1 MLCTVG
7 WQSVTPKSQGVN
19 WFMLPTSSIFWR
31 ESRFRVKS
39 NLLIPSE
46 ECLKRSLHDYYFLGA
61 ISGIII
67 ILDQVTKL
75 LVRTYLPVNG
85 IWAPWD
91 WLMPYARLFHTQN
104 TGVAFGMFQGA
115 NLIFAIL
122 AVIVSAAII
131 YYFPRVAKSDWTLR
145 IALSM
150 QLAGA
155 VGNLIDRIFVG
166 QVTDFISVGRFAV
179 FNVAEFIHHGRGNC
193 SAGGG
198 LAAGTQ
204 SKREASRKPRNDCGT
219 CKLRNCQFSRQF
231 AYR

>member
-1 MLCTVG
+1 
-7 WQSVTPKSQGVN
+7 
-19 WFMLPTSSIFWR
+19 
-31 ESRFRVKS
+31 
-39 NLLIPSE
+39 
-46 ECLKRSLHDYYFLGA
+46 LKRTLQDYYFLGA
-61 ISGIII
+61 ISGAIIL
-67 ILDQVTKL
+67 LDQVTKF

-115 NLIFAIL
+115 NLIFAVL

-145 IALSM
+145 VALSM

-166 QVTDFISVGRFAV
+166 QVTDFISVGRFAI
-179 FNVAEFIHHGRGNC
+179 FNIADSSITIGVIILLVGVWLQERKAKEKPAE
-193 SAGGG
+193 
-198 LAAGTQ
+198 GT
-204 SKREASRKPRNDCGT
+204 EATTEPINSEKPNLSDN
-219 CKLRNCQFSRQF
+219 LRIDETRHE
-231 AYR
+231 